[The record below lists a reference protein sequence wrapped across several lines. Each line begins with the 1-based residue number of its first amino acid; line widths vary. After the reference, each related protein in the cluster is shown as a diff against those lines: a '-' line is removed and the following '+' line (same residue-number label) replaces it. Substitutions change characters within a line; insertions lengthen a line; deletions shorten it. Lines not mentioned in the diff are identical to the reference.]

1 MARVPLI
8 EQRSDVPDEAAHH
21 FDSIASS
28 RGRISGPFAVL
39 LNSPEVAGRAA
50 HLGAYIRFESTL
62 APDIKELAIIT
73 AAREF
78 DCDYEWSAHVVLARD
93 AGVRAE
99 AIDAVANR
107 GALDSLTADE
117 SLVIGYGREMFEN
130 KRVSDATFDAARE
143 RFGVQGVT
151 ELTATMGYYGML
163 ACALNTFE
171 VEPAPDAE
179 SVCRRE
185 DPDLTQGEVVTLT
198 PALSL

>member
-1 MARVPLI
+1 MPRVPLI
-8 EQRSDVPDEAAHH
+8 EQRSDIPENAAHH

-62 APDIKELAIIT
+62 DEDIKELAIIT

-78 DCDYEWSAHVVLARD
+78 DCDYEWSAHVVLARN

-107 GALDSLTADE
+107 GPLDGLTEDE
-117 SLVIGYGREMFEN
+117 SLVIGYGRETFRD
-130 KRVSDATFDAARE
+130 KRVSDATFDAAKE

-179 SVCRRE
+179 RL
-185 DPDLTQGEVVTLT
+185 P
-198 PALSL
+198 

>member
-8 EQRSDVPDEAAHH
+8 EQRGDVPEEEAHH

-62 APDIKELAIIT
+62 DPDIKELAIIT

-99 AIDAVANR
+99 AIEAVANR
-107 GALDSLTADE
+107 GSLDSLTADE
-117 SLVIGYGREMFEN
+117 SLVIGYGREMFGN
-130 KRVSDATFDAARE
+130 KRVSDATFDAAKA

-179 SVCRRE
+179 RL
-185 DPDLTQGEVVTLT
+185 P
-198 PALSL
+198 

>member
-8 EQRSDVPDEAAHH
+8 EQRGDVPEEAAHH

-62 APDIKELAIIT
+62 DPDIKELAIIT

-99 AIDAVANR
+99 AIEAVANR
-107 GALDSLTADE
+107 GSMDSLTADE
-117 SLVIGYGREMFEN
+117 SLVVGYGREMFGN
-130 KRVSDATFDAARE
+130 KRVSDATFDAAKV

-179 SVCRRE
+179 RL
-185 DPDLTQGEVVTLT
+185 P
-198 PALSL
+198 

>member
-8 EQRSDVPDEAAHH
+8 EQRSDVPEEAAQH

-62 APDIKELAIIT
+62 DPDVKELAIIT

-78 DCDYEWSAHVVLARD
+78 DCHYEWSAHVVLARD

-107 GALDSLTADE
+107 GPLDGLTSDE
-117 SLVIGYGREMFEN
+117 SLVIGYGREMLGN
-130 KRVSDATFDAARE
+130 KRVSDATFDAAKE

-179 SVCRRE
+179 RL
-185 DPDLTQGEVVTLT
+185 P
-198 PALSL
+198 